1 LAKKLFHTNLEMPKE
16 IKILLPD
23 SSSDEYFDIHIRH
36 SGKKNITAYRYEIW
50 DLEKDNP
57 FHLSAADFLR
67 KKISACSDNWLVA
80 EIFAEENK
88 KIPILLKHKQIN

>member
-1 LAKKLFHTNLEMPKE
+1 MPKE

-23 SSSDEYFDIHIRH
+23 SSPEDVFDIQIRT
-36 SGKKNITAYRYEIW
+36 SSEENILGYRYEVW

-57 FHLSAADFLR
+57 NNLPAADFLR
-67 KKISACSDNWLVA
+67 KKIETYANNWLVA

-88 KIPILLKHKQIN
+88 KIPILLKQKN

>member
-1 LAKKLFHTNLEMPKE
+1 MPKE

-23 SSSDEYFDIHIRH
+23 SSPEDIFDIQIRT
-36 SGKKNITAYRYEIW
+36 SGKENILGYRYEIW

-57 FHLSAADFLR
+57 DDLPAADFLR
-67 KKISACSDNWLVA
+67 QKIETYANNWLVA

-88 KIPILLKHKQIN
+88 KIPILLKQKN

>member
-1 LAKKLFHTNLEMPKE
+1 MPKE

-23 SSSDEYFDIHIRH
+23 PSPEEVFDIHIQA
-36 SGKKNITAYRYEIW
+36 SGKENIPSYRFEIW

-57 FHLSAADFLR
+57 NNLTAADFL
-67 KKISACSDNWLVA
+67 KQKIKTYANNWLVA

-88 KIPILLKHKQIN
+88 KIPILLKRKN

>member
-1 LAKKLFHTNLEMPKE
+1 MPRE

-23 SSSDEYFDIHIRH
+23 SSSENVFDIQIRN
-36 SGKKNITAYRYEIW
+36 SSNKNTVGYRYEIW

-57 FHLSAADFLR
+57 QDLAAADFLR
-67 KKISACSDNWLVA
+67 QKIENYSNNWLVA

-88 KIPILLKHKQIN
+88 KIPILLKQKN

>member
-1 LAKKLFHTNLEMPKE
+1 MPKE

-23 SSSDEYFDIHIRH
+23 SSPEEILDIQIRI
-36 SGKKNITAYRYEIW
+36 SGKENIIGYRYEIW

-57 FHLSAADFLR
+57 NNLEAADFLR
-67 KKISACSDNWLVA
+67 QKIASYANNWLVA

-88 KIPILLKHKQIN
+88 KIPILLKRKN

>member
-1 LAKKLFHTNLEMPKE
+1 MPKE

-23 SSSDEYFDIHIRH
+23 SSPEDIFDIQIRT
-36 SGKKNITAYRYEIW
+36 SGKENIIGYRYEIW

-57 FHLSAADFLR
+57 NNLDAADFLR
-67 KKISACSDNWLVA
+67 QKIETYANNWLVA

-88 KIPILLKHKQIN
+88 KIPILLKRKN